1 MKLFFSSFQ
10 WMVFILAGSIVAPI
24 SIGTAFHLPP
34 AEIAELLQ
42 RTFFIIG
49 ISGFLQALFGHHLP
63 ITEGPAGL
71 WWGVFMVYAGLVSA
85 GSLNGQDVLHQLEMG
100 MLICGLLFIFLGL
113 MKWIGPLKKLF
124 TPLVT
129 GTYLILLVAQLSGS
143 FIKGI
148 LGIGYLSNSVD
159 GKVAVTAIAILILS
173 MILGKAKSKFL
184 RSYSVLIS
192 LIAGWGLFSLLGLV
206 KDSGFHGKTVALP
219 EIFAWGAPQFSGG
232 IALTSI
238 IIGFLLLANMV
249 ASVNVVEN
257 VYKNEKQPHSDIN
270 YNQTTGL
277 MGLNTLIAGLL
288 SAVASVPI
296 SGTAGFILTTKM
308 FQRLPYIIGSL
319 MILAISLFPKLTFFF
334 ASIPA
339 PVGYATIF
347 VPFSSM
353 IGLALKEYRSLKFN
367 ENTLF
372 VIATSL
378 MIGLGCTFIP
388 PAALKG
394 LPNILT
400 TLLNNGLI
408 LGMLTCML
416 LEQLNKR
423 QTKLS
428 DSPSF

>member
-1 MKLFFSSFQ
+1 M
-10 WMVFILAGSIVAPI
+10 LAGSIVAPI

-49 ISGFLQALFGHHLP
+49 LSGLFQAIFGHRLP
-63 ITEGPAGL
+63 ISEGPAGL

-85 GSLNGQDVLHQLEMG
+85 GSLNGSDVLHQLEMG
-100 MLICGLLFIFLGL
+100 MLICGLMFIFLGF

-148 LGIGYLSNSVD
+148 LGIGYFSNSVD
-159 GKVAVTAIAILILS
+159 GKVAVTAISVLVLS
-173 MILGKAKSKFL
+173 MVLGKSKSHLL

-192 LIAGWGLFSLLGLV
+192 LMAGWGLFSLLGLL
-206 KDSGFHGKTVALP
+206 KKSGFEGKLIAMP
-219 EIFAWGAPQFSGG
+219 EIFAWGSPQFSSGMVF
-232 IALTSI
+232 TSV

-249 ASVNVVEN
+249 ASVNVVETI
-257 VYKNEKQPHSDIN
+257 YKNENQAHQNID
-270 YNQTTGL
+270 YNKTTGW
-277 MGLNTLIAGLL
+277 MGVNTFLAGLF
-288 SAVASVPI
+288 SAVACVPI
-296 SGTAGFILTTKM
+296 SGTAGFILTTRM
-308 FQRLPYIIGSL
+308 FQRLPYILGSVF
-319 MILAISLFPKLTFFF
+319 ILGISLFPKLTFFF

-353 IGLALKEYRSLKFN
+353 IGLALKEYRSLVFN
-367 ENTLF
+367 EQTLF

-378 MIGLGCTFIP
+378 MVGLGSTFVP
-388 PAALKG
+388 PTALKG

-423 QTKLS
+423 QSKLS
-428 DSPSF
+428 DSPSY